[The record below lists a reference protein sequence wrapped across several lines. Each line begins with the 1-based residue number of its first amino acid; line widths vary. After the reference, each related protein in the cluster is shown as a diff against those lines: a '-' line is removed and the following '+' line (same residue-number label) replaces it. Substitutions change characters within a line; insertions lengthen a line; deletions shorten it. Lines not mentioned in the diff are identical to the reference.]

1 MLAVNYL
8 ISMPPISSY
17 LKKVYGTPNRRL
29 DKRRSPPNAFSPLLG
44 INPPAPYISGCDV
57 ERDFSGFQHDA
68 LRLQLELLRRALKL
82 TTAAFLWASDRGQ
95 IQLLSIVSER
105 DDILSGPFERGA
117 GLLGGLL
124 HGREEVSLAKVS
136 KTYSGLVYY
145 QNPGQTGSAIAM
157 RCQTAA
163 GDKEEKGF
171 FILTADRRQ
180 TGVWADE
187 DRALL
192 RLCADK
198 MIKERDFGELLS
210 SVEHERSLLQKIC
223 GGLRELNRGLG
234 LESVFKATAGAVN
247 NLLAVDFIAI
257 SLLGDDIHYIAF
269 VSGGRYEELTGME
282 YDCGEGLVG
291 QVLKLNRPLPAN
303 ASYRGPAP
311 VFSSK
316 HCLDG
321 FKSLLI
327 VPLCPEKGCPIGTLT
342 VAAVRDDI
350 FGGEERDFLG
360 LIADQAAIK
369 IDLAQAHELISK
381 MATTDGLTSLANH
394 RSFQHGFDVMLHR
407 AKRRESPLAMI
418 ICDIDFFKKFND
430 NYGHQFGDQVLKAV
444 AGVMARDVRREDLAA
459 RYGGEEFALI
469 LENSDKQGARLMA
482 ERIRCDIAALKF
494 KIDGREV
501 GVTISA
507 GIAAY
512 PEDARLKSEIIELA
526 DQALYQAKEQGRN
539 QTVLASS
546 H

>member
-1 MLAVNYL
+1 
-8 ISMPPISSY
+8 MPVIRSY
-17 LKKVYGTPNRRL
+17 LKKVYSGQRRASGKHRHL
-29 DKRRSPPNAFSPLLG
+29 PSAFSSLSG
-44 INPPAPYISGCDV
+44 IEPAVQSISSAGV
-57 ERDFSGFQHDA
+57 ERDFAGFQHEA
-68 LRLQLELLRRALKL
+68 LQLQLELLCQALSL
-82 TTAAFLWASDRGQ
+82 TTAAFLWASPKGPV
-95 IQLLSIVSER
+95 QLLTISSER
-105 DDILSGPFERGA
+105 DDTLAGPFERGA

-124 HGREEVSLAKVS
+124 HGRTEVSLTKVS
-136 KTYSGLVYY
+136 KTYSGLIYY
-145 QNPGQTGSAIAM
+145 QNPGQTGSAIAL
-157 RCQTAA
+157 RCPSAA
-163 GDKEEKGF
+163 GDKDGRGF
-171 FILTADRRQ
+171 FILTADRQKIGTWR
-180 TGVWADE
+180 DE

-192 RLCADK
+192 RRCADK
-198 MIKERDFGELLS
+198 MIKEREFGELLVG
-210 SVEHERSLLQKIC
+210 VEHERSLLQKIC

-234 LESVFKATAGAVN
+234 LESVFEATAGAVN
-247 NLLAVDFIAI
+247 NLLAVNFIAI
-257 SLLGDDIHYIAF
+257 SLLDNDIHYTAF
-269 VSGGRYEELTGME
+269 VSGGRYEALMGLE
-282 YDCGEGLVG
+282 YGCDEGLVG
-291 QVLKLNRPLPAN
+291 QVLKLNLPLPAN

-311 VFSSK
+311 IFSNK

-327 VPLCPEKGCPIGTLT
+327 VPLCPEKGCPIGALT
-342 VAAVRDDI
+342 VAAFHDNI
-350 FGGEERDFLG
+350 FGRQERDFLG

-407 AKRRESPLAMI
+407 AKRRKSPLAMI

-444 AGVMARDVRREDLAA
+444 ADVMARDVRREDLAA

-512 PEDARLKSEIIELA
+512 PEDAGLKADIIELA
-526 DQALYQAKEQGRN
+526 DQALYRAKEGGRN
-539 QTVLASS
+539 QTILAGGNTRK
-546 H
+546 

>member
-1 MLAVNYL
+1 
-8 ISMPPISSY
+8 MPVIRSY
-17 LKKVYGTPNRRL
+17 LKKVYSGQRRAPA
-29 DKRRSPPNAFSPLLG
+29 KKHRPLLSASSSLPE
-44 INPPAPYISGCDV
+44 INPAVDYISGVDV
-57 ERDFSGFQHDA
+57 ERDFSGFQHKA
-68 LRLQLELLRRALKL
+68 LQLQLELLRQALGL
-82 TTAAFLWASDRGQ
+82 TTAAFLWASTNGPVR
-95 IQLLSIVSER
+95 LLSIVSER
-105 DDILSGPFERGA
+105 DDILRGPFERGA

-124 HGREEVSLAKVS
+124 HGRAEVSLTKVS
-136 KTYSGLVYY
+136 KTYSGLIYY
-145 QNPGQTGSAIAM
+145 QNPGRTGSAIAL

-163 GDKEEKGF
+163 ADQDDKGF
-171 FILTADRRQ
+171 FILTADREK
-180 TGVWADE
+180 TGIWRDE

-198 MIKERDFGELLS
+198 MIKEREFGELLAG
-210 SVEHERSLLQKIC
+210 VEHERSLLRKIC

-234 LESVFKATAGAVN
+234 LESVFEATARAVN

-257 SLLGDDIHYIAF
+257 SLRDHDIHYTAF
-269 VSGGRYEELTGME
+269 VGGGRYEELMGLE
-282 YDCGEGLVG
+282 YGCHEGLVG
-291 QVLKLNRPLPAN
+291 QVLKLNLPLPAN

-311 VFSSK
+311 IFSNK

-327 VPLCPEKGCPIGTLT
+327 VPLCPEKGCPIGALT
-342 VAAVRDDI
+342 VAALRDNI
-350 FGGEERDFLG
+350 FGRQERDFLG

-444 AGVMARDVRREDLAA
+444 ADVMARDVRREDLAA

-469 LENSDKQGARLMA
+469 LENSDKHGACLMA

-512 PEDARLKSEIIELA
+512 PEDAGQKADIIELA
-526 DQALYQAKEQGRN
+526 DKALYRAKEGGRN
-539 QTVLASS
+539 QTILA
-546 H
+546 

>member
-1 MLAVNYL
+1 
-8 ISMPPISSY
+8 MPVIPSY
-17 LKKVYGTPNRRL
+17 FKKVYSGQRRVSGKHRPL
-29 DKRRSPPNAFSPLLG
+29 PGAFSSLSG
-44 INPPAPYISGCDV
+44 GSPAVQSVSSADV
-57 ERDFSGFQHDA
+57 ERDFSGFQHEA
-68 LRLQLELLRRALKL
+68 LQLQLELLRQALGL
-82 TTAAFLWASDRGQ
+82 TTAAFLWASSKGPV
-95 IQLLSIVSER
+95 QLLTISSER
-105 DDILSGPFERGA
+105 DDILAGPFERGA

-124 HGREEVSLAKVS
+124 HGRAEVSLTTVS
-136 KTYSGLVYY
+136 KTYSGLIYY
-145 QNPGQTGSAIAM
+145 RNPGQTGSAIAL
-157 RCQTAA
+157 RCQPAA
-163 GDKEEKGF
+163 GNKDDKGF
-171 FILTADRRQ
+171 FILAADRQ
-180 TGVWADE
+180 TTGIWRDE

-192 RLCADK
+192 RRCADK
-198 MIKERDFGELLS
+198 MIKEREFGELLTG
-210 SVEHERSLLQKIC
+210 VEHERSLLRKIC

-234 LESVFKATAGAVN
+234 LESVFEATVRAVN

-257 SLLGDDIHYIAF
+257 SLLDDEIHYTAF
-269 VSGGRYEELTGME
+269 VSGRYEELMGLE
-282 YDCGEGLVG
+282 YGCHEGLVG
-291 QVLKLNRPLPAN
+291 QVLKLNLPLPAN

-311 VFSSK
+311 IFSNK

-327 VPLCPEKGCPIGTLT
+327 VPLCPEKGCPLGALT
-342 VAAVRDDI
+342 VAAVRDDM
-350 FGGEERDFLG
+350 FGLQDRDLLG

-407 AKRRESPLAMI
+407 AKRRKSPLAMI
-418 ICDIDFFKKFND
+418 ICDIDYFKKFND

-444 AGVMARDVRREDLAA
+444 ADVMARDVRREDLAA

-512 PEDARLKSEIIELA
+512 PEDAGLKADIIELA
-526 DQALYQAKEQGRN
+526 DQALYRAKEEGRN
-539 QTVLASS
+539 QTVLAGG
-546 H
+546 